1 MPAPRQRNEL
11 KKPKEKPMSTLRN
24 FAVQATVTLTLTSA
38 LGAVLFG
45 FADYATRGVI
55 VG

>member
-1 MPAPRQRNEL
+1 
-11 KKPKEKPMSTLRN
+11 MSTLRN